1 MVTKLVNGFA
11 IVVLNYEG
19 KVLNYTAPLNMS
31 YQVLKEGVK
40 IGYDTYRAIM
50 FIAKEFG
57 YSMPKRIVIEFN
69 EFEEIIAPQAGKIVI
84 VITEKGSIPTGLH
97 TSSASIEA

>member
-1 MVTKLVNGFA
+1 MVNGFA
-11 IVVLNYEG
+11 IIVLNYDG

-31 YQVLKEGVK
+31 YKVLKEGVK
-40 IGYDTYRAIM
+40 IGYDTYRTIM
-50 FIAKEFG
+50 FIAKELG

-69 EFEEIIAPQAGKIVI
+69 EFEEIITPQAGKIVI
-84 VITEKGSIPTGLH
+84 VITERGGIPTGIN